1 MLLSFGFCSAG
12 DLAAAVSTLTVKKE
26 QAHLYAQQ
34 EERSEVLGELK
45 MGDKLTPL
53 ANALGNE
60 AWYLVQTPKGLMGWV
75 RAADVEGTE
84 ELQKVVQDSDKI
96 TSTLVIPNES
106 SSATPARSGKEIT
119 VPIEM
124 NGALILVPVELN
136 RSIKTYMAMDTGAT
150 LTVISPALAKRL
162 RLTLGP
168 KITAILANGATFA
181 APTALVGSLKVGNAE
196 ANGVQVTVQNF
207 SPDPR
212 IEGLL
217 GLNFLSRFHTS
228 IDSKKQLLTLA
239 PR

>member
-1 MLLSFGFCSAG
+1 MLLGFGFYFAG
-12 DLAAAVSTLTVKKE
+12 GLAAAVSTLTVKNE

-34 EERSEVLGELK
+34 EERSEILGELK
-45 MGDKLTPL
+45 MGDQLTPL

-60 AWYLVQTPKGLMGWV
+60 TWYLVQTSKGLTGWV
-75 RAADVEGTE
+75 RGADVDGTE

-96 TSTLVIPNES
+96 TSVLVIPNER
-106 SSATPARSGKEIT
+106 SSATPGPQGKEII

-136 RSIKTYMAMDTGAT
+136 RSIKTYMAMDTGSS
-150 LTVISPALAKRL
+150 LTVVSPALAKRL

-168 KITAILANGATFA
+168 KISAILANGTSFA
-181 APTALVGSLKVGNAE
+181 APTSLLGSLKVGKAE
-196 ANGVQVTVQNF
+196 ANGVQVTVQKF

-228 IDSKKQLLTLA
+228 IDSTKQLLTLV